1 MGSWIIST
9 SVLDVAN
16 KLILLVHF
24 SLMLMKWFSTFNWKQ
39 STKKQ
44 LLLNWCL
51 IQCDITV
58 KVTNVLKLT
67 VNLWPPNYLFLL
79 NGIVITKKNSSGI
92 YKNWFVKHTHASP
105 LTSYPKQCKC
115 IFLLWNILKH
125 LRFNYHW
132 SCYQQ
137 NKQQKPAFLNSKMT

>member
-39 STKKQ
+39 STKKK

-51 IQCDITV
+51 IQCNIAI

-67 VNLWPPNYLFLL
+67 VNLWPPQLL
-79 NGIVITKKNSSGI
+79 VLIEWHRYNKEEQFWYIKELICKT
-92 YKNWFVKHTHASP
+92 YP
-105 LTSYPKQCKC
+105 CLTAHKLPKQCKC

-137 NKQQKPAFLNSKMT
+137 NKQPKPAFLNSKMT